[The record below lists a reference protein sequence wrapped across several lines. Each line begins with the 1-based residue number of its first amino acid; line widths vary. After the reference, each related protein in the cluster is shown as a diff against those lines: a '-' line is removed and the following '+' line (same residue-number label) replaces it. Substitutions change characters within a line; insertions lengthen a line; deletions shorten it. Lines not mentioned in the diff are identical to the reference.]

1 MKKIYIFTI
10 LLFFNFPIFAQI
22 CKESKLNVIKGQ
34 FINGNNFEGKYIYC
48 RLSNPEEDKI
58 SQINF
63 NLNIDG
69 TINSYI
75 YNGGGNPSIETSNLG
90 VISIFDKF
98 GGMESPAKITYLTSL
113 NKKLIILGEINL
125 DYSQGQVVSYSI
137 QNINDK
143 LDIMSSIFSEKI
155 KHYFIDNTQ
164 LSYPDYFLLLLFNS
178 FLEKN
183 ISKDWIKQF
192 YKKLNL
198 IQHQDIIN
206 IYSQNV
212 FFKNT
217 TLCNKDKNEKNAF
230 GCEVNN
236 TQLSLCY
243 DYINSKLFYRFGSQ
257 SKLELQLVKIIDDKD
272 KKKSVITFTNKDT
285 NYLVD
290 TNPGKEG
297 VRIKRKEMHF
307 KKFECNPSTIEPM
320 ILNSFN

>member
-1 MKKIYIFTI
+1 MKKFYIFII
-10 LLFFNFPIFAQI
+10 LLFFNFPLLAQV
-22 CKESKLNVIKGQ
+22 CKETKLNVIKGQ
-34 FINGNNFEGKYIYC
+34 FIDGNNFEGKYFYC
-48 RLSNPEEDKI
+48 RLINPEEDKI

-69 TINSYI
+69 KINSYI

-143 LDIMSSIFSEKI
+143 IGIMSSIFSEKI
-155 KHYFIDNTQ
+155 MHYFIDNTQ

-192 YKKLNL
+192 NQKLNL
-198 IQHQDIIN
+198 NQHQDIIN

-243 DYINSKLFYRFGSQ
+243 DYINSKLFYRLGSQ

-272 KKKSVITFTNKDT
+272 KQKSVITFTNKNTD
-285 NYLVD
+285 YLVD
-290 TNPGKEG
+290 TNPGKESLK
-297 VRIKRKEMHF
+297 IKRREMQF
-307 KKFECNPSTIEPM
+307 KKFECNPNTIEPM